1 MLLEPNREFWLIFK
15 RSCQNLS
22 TGWRQENP
30 KSTFFLA
37 ILEGRKKSPLLAKF
51 SQGKTKK
58 HRWPTPSPLS
68 QIEEVLAAARSRH
81 LSWPEE
87 AIS

>member
-1 MLLEPNREFWLIFK
+1 MLLEPNSEIWLIFK
-15 RSCQNLS
+15 KICKFVFQLVGGEK
-22 TGWRQENP
+22 TQ
-30 KSTFFLA
+30 KAHF
-37 ILEGRKKSPLLAKF
+37 GRKKKSPLAKF

-58 HRWPTPSPLS
+58 HRWPTPTPLS
-68 QIEEVLAAARSRH
+68 EIEEVLVAARSRH

>member
-1 MLLEPNREFWLIFK
+1 MLLEPNREIWLIFK
-15 RSCQNLS
+15 RNCKKIVNCLA
-22 TGWRQENP
+22 TRKP
-30 KSTFFLA
+30 KKHIFLA
-37 ILEGRKKSPLLAKF
+37 ILEGKKKPPLAKF

-58 HRWPTPSPLS
+58 HRWPTPTPLS
-68 QIEEVLAAARSRH
+68 EIEGVLAAARSRH

>member
-1 MLLEPNREFWLIFK
+1 LAARKPKKHIFGRE
-15 RSCQNLS
+15 
-22 TGWRQENP
+22 
-30 KSTFFLA
+30 
-37 ILEGRKKSPLLAKF
+37 KKSPLAKF

-58 HRWPTPSPLS
+58 HRWPTPTPLS
-68 QIEEVLAAARSRH
+68 EIEEVLAAARSRH

>member
-1 MLLEPNREFWLIFK
+1 
-15 RSCQNLS
+15 
-22 TGWRQENP
+22 
-30 KSTFFLA
+30 LA

-58 HRWPTPSPLS
+58 HRWPTPTPLS